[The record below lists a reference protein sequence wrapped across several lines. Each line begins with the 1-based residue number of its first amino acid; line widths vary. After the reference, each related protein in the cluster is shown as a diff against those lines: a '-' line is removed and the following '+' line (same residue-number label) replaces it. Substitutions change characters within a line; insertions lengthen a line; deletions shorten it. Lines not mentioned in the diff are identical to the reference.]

1 LNKKC
6 YERSIR
12 LNKPGDVRRLISRT
26 INELKRDELS
36 EGKARAIGY
45 LCNCLLKAM
54 ETTELAERLEKLEEA
69 MKENEQ

>member
-1 LNKKC
+1 MSEK

-69 MKENEQ
+69 MKNNEQ